1 MPIVEQ
7 AKGVYE
13 AAKVFRDNCLGRDG
27 SLLFGGAEV
36 WTLANLRTLKANFND
51 NADMS
56 EASFFDKLKRQL
68 EPVSIDV
75 VRLAA
80 EVLAVYFLFTDK
92 VLERTKLRQ
101 VQMVARWRG
110 LEIDSPVLGAFARGV
125 GGTGQAFNQRR
136 PEELWFVIEFALAWK
151 SLDPELRATGLED
164 ANELQKVL
172 DGVDGADRRMM
183 RHILLHLLFPED
195 FEPIGSG
202 THKRLISDAFSGLVA
217 DPAKDRDARIRQ
229 IRAEL
234 QKYVAVKPFHFY
246 RDPVRMAWNPSE
258 QDEGY
263 AATDA
268 LHYKKQ
274 IILYGPPGTGKTHW
288 AKERSG
294 RLIRTAALQLKGAKW
309 YFENEAAVAK
319 LVAERVHRVQLH
331 PGYSYEDFIRGLHI
345 GAGGQTEY
353 RPGYLLSLVGR
364 MEEEKND
371 EDELSSLPH
380 VLILD
385 EINRTDLSRLLGE
398 CFSLLEDRDTS
409 IELPGIDGRG
419 QPMRLSLPSNLYV
432 VGTMNLI
439 DQSLEQID
447 FALRR
452 RFFWVEHGFDRE
464 VLASVCKARW
474 EREDRRPHTWERVA
488 SDFELLADAAAALNA
503 AVRESRHL
511 GAAFEIGH
519 TYFFDVVH
527 FLERDLD
534 GAGGG
539 RRQYLWSPKGAR
551 EAVEN
556 LWRFSLA
563 PLLRE
568 YLRGLE
574 EREREAEQEHLRA
587 VFLDRGVEAA

>member
-7 AKGVYE
+7 AKAVYE
-13 AAKVFRDNCLGRDG
+13 AANTFRTNCLEKDG
-27 SLLFGGAEV
+27 SLLFEDAKV
-36 WTLANLRTLKANFND
+36 WTTANLKTLKEHFND

-56 EASFFDKLKRQL
+56 DASFFDKLKKQL
-68 EPVSIDV
+68 EPVSADV

-80 EVLAVYFLFTDK
+80 EVLAVYYLFSNSVT
-92 VLERTKLRQ
+92 ERTKRRQ
-101 VQMVARWRG
+101 VELIASWKD
-110 LEIDSPVLGAFARGV
+110 LKIESPVLAAFSRGV
-125 GGTGQAFNQRR
+125 GGTGQAYNQRR
-136 PEELWFVIEFALAWK
+136 PEELWFVIEFGLALKGVEPQLRPA
-151 SLDPELRATGLED
+151 LLQDPD
-164 ANELQKVL
+164 KFQKLV
-172 DGVDGADRRMM
+172 DEVDGADRRMM
-183 RHILLHLLFPED
+183 RHILLHLLFPNA

-202 THKRLISDAFSGLVA
+202 SHKRMLADAFSELVA
-217 DPAKDRDARIRQ
+217 DPAKDRDVRIRQ

-234 QKYVAVKPFHFY
+234 QKYVQVNPFSFY
-246 RDPVRMAWNPSE
+246 RSPVRMAWNPSE

-294 RLIRTAALQLKGAKW
+294 RLIRTAALKLKGAKW
-309 YFENEAAVAK
+309 YFENEATVSRLAT
-319 LVAERVHRVQLH
+319 ERVHRVQLH

-353 RPGYLLSLVGR
+353 RPGYLLALVDGI
-364 MEEEKND
+364 EKEKRD
-371 EDELSSLPH
+371 ATEFSSLPH
-380 VLILD
+380 VLVLD
-385 EINRTDLSRLLGE
+385 EVNRTDLSRLLGE

-409 IELPGIDGRG
+409 IELPGLDRQGK
-419 QPMRLSLPSNLYV
+419 PMRISLPSNLYV
-432 VGTMNLI
+432 IGTMNLI

-452 RFFWVEHGFDRE
+452 RFFWVEHGFERD
-464 VLASVCKARW
+464 VLVAVCRARW
-474 EREDRRPHTWERVA
+474 EGQDRKPHTWERVA
-488 SDFELLADAAAALNA
+488 NDFDILADAAADLNEA
-503 AVRESRHL
+503 IRSSHHL

-519 TYFFDVVH
+519 TYFFDAVH

-534 GAGGG
+534 GAGSG
-539 RRQYLWSPKGAR
+539 RKFYMWNTKGAR

-556 LWRFSLA
+556 LWKFSLA

-574 EREREAEQEHLRA
+574 DRERQTELERLQS
-587 VFLDRGVEAA
+587 VFLGHTVEAA